1 MAQILVTGGCGFIG
15 SNFIRWLL
23 ARNEGVRVVNLDKLT
38 YAGNPENLK
47 DLEKDPRYRFV
58 RGDVAD
64 PEAVRQA
71 LQGCSQV
78 VHFAAETHVDRS
90 ILDAASFLRTNVLGT
105 YTLLEAARQAKV
117 ERFLQISTDEVYG
130 SLLEGAADE
139 EAPLRPNSPY
149 AASKTGADHLV
160 RAYHVTYGFPALI
173 VRASNN
179 YGPYQFPEKFLPLM
193 ITNAIDGEGLPVY
206 GDGKYVREWL
216 FVEDF
221 CEGIGL
227 ILRRGELGQVY
238 NVGSDDPRVN
248 LAVAEEIL
256 KFLGRPASLIRF
268 VSDRPGHDRR
278 YALNSKKIRAMG
290 WLPKHRFEEG
300 LEITIRWYKDHPRWW
315 RPLKEKVPGE
325 RCAS

>member
-1 MAQILVTGGCGFIG
+1 MTKNILVTGGCGFIG

-23 ARNEGVRVVNLDKLT
+23 ARDKEVRVVNLDKLT

-47 DLEKDPRYRFV
+47 DLEKEPRYRFV

-71 LQGCSQV
+71 LQGCGQI

-105 YTLLEAARQAKV
+105 HTLLEAARQTKV

-149 AASKTGADHLV
+149 AASKAGADHLV
-160 RAYHVTYGFPALI
+160 RAYHVTYGLPALI

-193 ITNAIDGEGLPVY
+193 ITNAIDGEGLPIY

-221 CEGIGL
+221 CEAIEL
-227 ILRRGELGQVY
+227 VLRRGELGQVY
-238 NVGSDDPRVN
+238 NVGSEDYRVN
-248 LAVAEEIL
+248 LDVAEKIL
-256 KFLGRPASLIRF
+256 KLLDRPASLLRF
-268 VSDRPGHDRR
+268 VTDRPGHDRR
-278 YALNSKKIRAMG
+278 YALNSKKLRSMG

-300 LEITIRWYKDHPRWW
+300 LEITIRWYKDHPQWW
-315 RPLKEKVPGE
+315 RSLKERVPG
-325 RCAS
+325 AV